1 MKTCLVRVSI
11 LMGMLA
17 VAWGVTIGMGQDG
30 PPPPPEPGGAGAG
43 TMPGVV
49 GGAAG
54 SGMDVLTRGPVHE
67 AFAQPVN
74 TGGAQLLVIPQKPPD
89 PIEEVPP
96 DAKPDDPRAQWLSGY
111 WSWSDD
117 RKDFLW
123 VSGVWRVPPPNTQWV
138 AGYWAP
144 GQAGYQWTPGFW
156 SPAAQQQTSY
166 YPPPPITQEAGPT
179 SPLPGPNYFWIP
191 GTWVWRVDHFAWQ
204 PGYWAP
210 ARENWVWVPSSY
222 YWSPAGWVYCPGY
235 WDYPLA
241 GRGVMFAP
249 VWFEAG
255 YYRRPGFVYSPAV
268 VIDGGR
274 LTFSL
279 FVRPSHCHYYFGD
292 YYAVEYDHMGIYP
305 WFGVNRYHGYGYD
318 PLFTYYGCYYRERD
332 PRWAEH
338 LEGWHTYY
346 RGHPDQRP
354 PHTMEAQLRLEV
366 SLGGRPDRNFVSIGV
381 HMDTYR
387 RDPNHRM
394 VAVSAAERARL
405 HEEVHATR
413 QVQAERFR
421 METQGGGAG
430 HAGMTGPRQL
440 SVPRTPLAAAG
451 GSPGQ
456 HGTGFNSSL
465 SGHETTLGPH
475 TEGKVAPKTE
485 AKVVPHPQAKTV
497 PSHEGKTTKPKPDHG
512 ER

>member
-1 MKTCLVRVSI
+1 MKTHLIGVSI
-11 LMGMLA
+11 LVSVLA
-17 VAWGVTIGMGQDG
+17 AAWGAMILGQE
-30 PPPPPEPGGAGAG
+30 PPPPPDPAAAAAAPAAAPGAGG
-43 TMPGVV
+43 P
-49 GGAAG
+49 
-54 SGMDVLTRGPVHE
+54 GMDVLTRGPVHE

-74 TGGAQLLVIPQKPPD
+74 TGAAQVLVIPQKPPD

-96 DAKPDDPRAQWLSGY
+96 DAKPDDPRATWLGGY

-117 RKDFLW
+117 RKDFVW

-144 GQAGYQWTPGFW
+144 AQQGGFQWTAGFW
-156 SPAAQQQTSY
+156 SPAAQQQTTY
-166 YPPPPITQEAGPT
+166 YPPPPATQEAGPT
-179 SPLPGPNYFWIP
+179 SPLPGANYFWIP
-191 GTWVWRVDHFAWQ
+191 GNWVWRGDRYAWQ

-274 LTFSL
+274 LTFNL
-279 FVRPSHCHYYFGD
+279 FVRPAYGHYYFGD
-292 YYAVEYDHMGIYP
+292 YYAAEYDHVGIYP
-305 WFGVNRYHGYGYD
+305 WYGVHRYHGYGYD

-332 PRWAEH
+332 PHWSEH
-338 LEGWHTYY
+338 LEGWHEYY

-366 SLGGRPDRNFVSIGV
+366 SLGGRPDRSFVAVGV
-381 HMDTYR
+381 HMDNYR

-394 VAVSAAERARL
+394 VAVSAGERARL

-413 QVQAERFR
+413 EVQARRFEMER
-421 METQGGGAG
+421 QAGAAG
-430 HAGMTGPRQL
+430 HAGLAGPRQL
-440 SVPRTPLAAAG
+440 SVPRTPNAVAGGTAGPHAGGFNSAAAG
-451 GSPGQ
+451 
-456 HGTGFNSSL
+456 
-465 SGHETTLGPH
+465 HEAFTPH
-475 TEGKVAPKTE
+475 TE
-485 AKVVPHPQAKTV
+485 AKVAPHPDAKYAPAKVAPQPKAKT
-497 PSHEGKTTKPKPDHG
+497 PPAKDRSKQD
-512 ER
+512 RDR